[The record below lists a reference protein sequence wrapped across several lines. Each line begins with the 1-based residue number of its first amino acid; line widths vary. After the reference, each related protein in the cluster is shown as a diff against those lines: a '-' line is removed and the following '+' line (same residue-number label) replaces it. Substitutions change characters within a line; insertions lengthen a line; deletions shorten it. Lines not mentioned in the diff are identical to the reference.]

1 MQQSAEYYS
10 RMPMRL
16 ARVVLLPLSV
26 LLLGLDCAAQVPGDE
41 RWDVRFGLPGTD
53 NTVVCAAIKGTDIYI
68 GGAFSLAGAN
78 NINLIAKWD
87 GTDWSG
93 LGSGV
98 EGATNSSAV
107 YSIVFKGDELYAG
120 GMGARSPTAS
130 PNGMGR
136 IGRPCRSVL
145 TVSP

>member
-16 ARVVLLPLSV
+16 ARVVLLALPV
-26 LLLGLDCAAQVPGDE
+26 LLFGLDCAAQVPGDE

-93 LGSGV
+93 LGRGG
-98 EGATNSSAV
+98 EGGANPSAPCFMF
-107 YSIVFKGDELYAG
+107 FKGREP
-120 GMGARSPTAS
+120 SP
-130 PNGMGR
+130 R
-136 IGRPCRSVL
+136 HPC
-145 TVSP
+145 